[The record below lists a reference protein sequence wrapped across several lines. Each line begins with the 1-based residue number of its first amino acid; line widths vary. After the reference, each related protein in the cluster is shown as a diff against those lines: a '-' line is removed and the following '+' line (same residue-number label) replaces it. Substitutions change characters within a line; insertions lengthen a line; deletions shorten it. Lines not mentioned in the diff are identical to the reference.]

1 MSATCPKMYPE
12 ISWQGGGRAQALVLE
27 VVGAV
32 VLPICHY
39 ISQRAERGLP
49 ASPTARGSALP
60 CPGWRGDPSA
70 VAPLHLTHSF
80 SSEPVETSESR
91 HTQGTETQT
100 WEARGDGSR
109 ELALPGAA
117 AGTLRLVSAVLG
129 ACRPAPHPGP
139 VLVVA
144 EPLPSLLSSRPR
156 VKPDGAGDL
165 RAPACRP
172 GKGAQ
177 GVPAWGRCPF
187 WAHSAVGRHG
197 YW

>member
-1 MSATCPKMYPE
+1 MLRFCRYVITSRKEQREVCQPAPQHGARRSP
-12 ISWQGGGRAQALVLE
+12 ALV
-27 VVGAV
+27 G
-32 VLPICHY
+32 
-39 ISQRAERGLP
+39 G
-49 ASPTARGSALP
+49 
-60 CPGWRGDPSA
+60 GDPSA